1 MKLVKSEQQWVEVRP
16 LITAEL
22 EPANFA
28 PVIDMLYNLAKPY
41 RFLVVDTC
49 DGCVCDRGLVRFYFQ
64 FADEQTRQQMASII
78 RALLA
83 VEVVL
88 ADPPVQQYK
97 FRVDLELAKNYALP
111 IIAVDSQE
119 KKQVN
124 IIDRI
129 VASIAGTNT
138 CVEITALADPNASLG
153 VQKYLYD
160 KISRKSGLG
169 KAIFDPAIDLIGEA
183 AGKSPNEPAKG
194 KMTQPT
200 IDPWVKECLKQ
211 GEMKL
216 TNKLFT
222 CKIQIK
228 SNTPQNAQTVKN
240 ALPTAMNHF
249 KTFKTDKK
257 QKQSSAGSLSK
268 PSRHVLR
275 NNLLCNLWWTIPLAI
290 LLPAGLIGLFN
301 PLKLASSKFTTDTMF
316 LILAVCLAFC
326 LFALFR
332 KRQPIVLST
341 QELSQIIGL
350 PTATAKLPVALGK
363 TPNARMQ
370 LYKIPDMQ
378 ENEKV
383 PFDKNKENT
392 SQKQVHP

>member
-1 MKLVKSEQQWVEVRP
+1 MTLVKGEQWIEVRP

-22 EPANFA
+22 EASNFA
-28 PVIDMLYNLAKPY
+28 PVLDVLYNLAKPY

-49 DGCVCDRGLVRFYFQ
+49 DENVCDRRLVQFYFQ
-64 FADEQTRQQMASII
+64 FSDEHTRQQMASII

-88 ADPPVQQYK
+88 ADPPEQQYK

-129 VASIAGTNT
+129 VASLAGTNT
-138 CVEITALADPNASLG
+138 CIEVTAIADPNASLG

-169 KAIFDPAIDLIGEA
+169 KAVFDPVIDLIGEA
-183 AGKSPNEPAKG
+183 AGKSPSEPAKG
-194 KMTQPT
+194 KMVQPK
-200 IDPWVKECLKQ
+200 IDPWIRECLKQ

-216 TNKLFT
+216 ASKLFT
-222 CKIQIK
+222 CQIQIK
-228 SNTPQNAQTVKN
+228 SNTPQDAQAVKN

-257 QKQSSAGSLSK
+257 PQQSSAGSLRK

-275 NNLLCNLWWTIPLAI
+275 NNLHCNLWWTIPLAT
-290 LLPAGLIGLFN
+290 LLFAGLIGLFN
-301 PLKLASSKFTTDTMF
+301 PLKITSPKFTPDTMF

-326 LFALFR
+326 LFAIFR

-363 TPNARMQ
+363 IPITRMQ
-370 LYKIPDMQ
+370 LRYEQNQ
-378 ENEKV
+378 EQN
-383 PFDKNKENT
+383 NKTPCAN
-392 SQKQVHP
+392 K